1 MLTILKNILKN
12 QQIKRL
18 KSNFSITGFTM
29 IELLVSMIVASLIIT
44 PLLSLVVNI
53 SETDTEEQRKTITE
67 QELQSAVSFIA
78 DDLRQAVYIYGQNGV
93 DTIGPKISNTGTAVL
108 VFWKQQLIENIVPV
122 NTPNADVVK
131 DHCDS
136 KPCDHA
142 QVYSIVAYYLIKDN
156 TGSSAWSNAAR
167 IGRIEIRD
175 GVRNPANYYDYLDE
189 NGDKMAKAKRDSGF
203 RMFDGMNPNV
213 AGTFEQKMEKWEPD
227 GEITKNVEVLV
238 DYIDHTS
245 ATEYVDKTPETDAV
259 PNDAFCQEIL
269 NPNPKSLNSD
279 AQLVG
284 NPTTH
289 RGFYACV
296 DSSKSLAQLFIAG
309 NGLARTDDKATYDQK
324 QADLFPTVNI
334 TVQGRGILSGM

>member
-1 MLTILKNILKN
+1 
-12 QQIKRL
+12 
-18 KSNFSITGFTM
+18 M

-78 DDLRQAVYIYGQNGV
+78 DDLKQAVYIYGQNGV
-93 DTIGPKISNTGTAVL
+93 DTIGPQISNSGTAVL

-156 TGSSAWSNAAR
+156 TDSYPWSNAAR

-189 NGDKMAKAKRDSGF
+189 NGNKMAKAKRDSGF

-245 ATEYVDKTPETDAV
+245 ATDYVEKTPETDAV
-259 PNDAFCQEIL
+259 PDDAFCI
-269 NPNPKSLNSD
+269 NSLNSNN

-284 NPTTH
+284 NPTTN

-309 NGLARTDDKATYDQK
+309 NGLARTDDGATYDQK

>member
-142 QVYSIVAYYLIKDN
+142 QVYSIVAYYLITGN
-156 TGSSAWSNAAR
+156 TGSSPWSNAAR

-213 AGTFEQKMEKWEPD
+213 AGTFEQKMEAWTPD

-245 ATEYVDKTPETDAV
+245 ATKPED
-259 PNDAFCQEIL
+259 DFCI
-269 NPNPKSLNSD
+269 KSLNSD
-279 AQLVG
+279 NAKLVG
-284 NPTTH
+284 NPTTN

-309 NGLARTDDKATYDQK
+309 NGLARTDDEAEYDQK

-334 TVQGRGILSGM
+334 TVKGRGILSGM

>member
-1 MLTILKNILKN
+1 MLTILKYILKN

-18 KSNFSITGFTM
+18 KSNFSTTGFTM
-29 IELLVSMIVASLIIT
+29 IELLVSTIVAFLIIT
-44 PLLSLVVNI
+44 PLLFFVVNI
-53 SETDTEEQRKTITE
+53 LETDKKEQWKTITD

-78 DDLRQAVYIYGQNGV
+78 NDLKQAVYIYGRSGV
-93 DTIGPKISNTGTAVL
+93 TTIGPQISKSGTPIL
-108 VFWKQQLIENIVPV
+108 VFWKQQLIENIVPA
-122 NTPNADVVK
+122 NTRNADVQT

-136 KPCDHA
+136 KPCDDI
-142 QVYSIVAYYLIKDN
+142 QVYSIVAYYLITGN
-156 TGSSAWSNAAR
+156 TGSSPWSNAAR

-189 NGDKMAKAKRDSGF
+189 NGNKMAKAKRDSGF

-213 AGTFEQKMEKWEPD
+213 AGTFEQKMEAWTPD

-245 ATEYVDKTPETDAV
+245 ATDYVEKTPETDAV
-259 PNDAFCQEIL
+259 PDDTFCI
-269 NPNPKSLNSD
+269 KSLNSD
-279 AQLVG
+279 NAQLVG
-284 NPTTH
+284 EPTTN

-296 DSSKSLAQLFIAG
+296 DSSESLAQLFIAG
-309 NGLARTDDKATYDQK
+309 NGLARTDDGATYDQK

-334 TVQGRGILSGM
+334 TVKGRGILSGML

>member
-78 DDLRQAVYIYGQNGV
+78 NDLKQAVYIYGQSGV
-93 DTIGPKISNTGTAVL
+93 NTIGPQISNSGTAVL
-108 VFWKQQLIENIVPV
+108 VFWRQQLIENIVPI
-122 NTPNADVVK
+122 NTPNANVQTN
-131 DHCDS
+131 HCESNQCDS
-136 KPCDHA
+136 A
-142 QVYSIVAYYLIKDN
+142 QVYSIVAYYLITGN
-156 TGSSAWSNAAR
+156 TGSSPWSNAAR

-189 NGDKMAKAKRDSGF
+189 NGNAMAKAKRDSGF

-213 AGTFEQKMEKWEPD
+213 AGTFDQKMEAWTPD
-227 GEITKNVEVLV
+227 GQITKNVEMLV

-245 ATEYVDKTPETDAV
+245 ATDYVVATPETDAV
-259 PNDAFCQEIL
+259 PNDAFCIS
-269 NPNPKSLNSD
+269 SLNSN

-284 NPTTH
+284 NPTTN

-309 NGLARTDDKATYDQK
+309 NGLARTDDGATYDHK

-334 TVQGRGILSGM
+334 TVKGKGILSGML

>member
-78 DDLRQAVYIYGQNGV
+78 KDLKQAVYIYGQNGV
-93 DTIGPKISNTGTAVL
+93 DTIGPQISNSGTAVL
-108 VFWKQQLIENIVPV
+108 VFWRQQLIENIVPV

-142 QVYSIVAYYLIKDN
+142 QVYSIVAYYLITGN
-156 TGSSAWSNAAR
+156 TGSSPWSNAAR

-189 NGDKMAKAKRDSGF
+189 NGNKMAKAKRDSGF

-213 AGTFEQKMEKWEPD
+213 AGTLEQKMEAWKPD
-227 GEITKNVEVLV
+227 GKITKNVEVLV

-245 ATEYVDKTPETDAV
+245 ATDYVKENPETDAV
-259 PNDAFCQEIL
+259 PDDAFCIE
-269 NPNPKSLNSD
+269 SLNSD
-279 AQLVG
+279 NAQLVG
-284 NPTTH
+284 NPTTNAA

-309 NGLARTDDKATYDQK
+309 NGLARTDDGATYDQK

-334 TVQGRGILSGM
+334 TVQGRGILSGML

>member
-1 MLTILKNILKN
+1 MLTILKYILKN

-18 KSNFSITGFTM
+18 KSNFSTTGFTM
-29 IELLVSMIVASLIIT
+29 IELLVSTIVAFLIIT
-44 PLLSLVVNI
+44 PLLFFVVNI
-53 SETDTEEQRKTITE
+53 LETDKKEQWKTITD

-78 DDLRQAVYIYGQNGV
+78 NDLKQAVYIYGRSAVN
-93 DTIGPKISNTGTAVL
+93 DIGPQISNSGTAVL
-108 VFWKQQLIENIVPV
+108 VFWRQQLIENIVPI
-122 NTPNADVVK
+122 NTPNANVQTN
-131 DHCDS
+131 HCESNQCDS
-136 KPCDHA
+136 A
-142 QVYSIVAYYLIKDN
+142 QVYSIVAYYLITGN
-156 TGSSAWSNAAR
+156 TGSSPWSNAAR

-213 AGTFEQKMEKWEPD
+213 AGTFEQKMETWTPD

-245 ATEYVDKTPETDAV
+245 ATKYVVATPETDAV
-259 PNDAFCQEIL
+259 PNDAFCIS
-269 NPNPKSLNSD
+269 SLNSNN

-284 NPTTH
+284 NPTTN

-309 NGLARTDDKATYDQK
+309 NGLARTYDEAEYDQK

-334 TVQGRGILSGM
+334 TVKGRGILSGML